1 MNNKLFLNFLL
12 RTLLLVSCFVLG
24 NATAQQDA
32 AACNAAGCYKTHKGA
47 WFDIKYPADFLATDI
62 QKSSTRQTGADATV
76 FLSPD
81 KSVEFYIY
89 SPQWGGVAPLIEVNP
104 KTERLDA
111 TQKSKAKNG
120 VITWTTISAVNG
132 DYLRSY
138 QDFLSED
145 KNVHWVIGIKYRN
158 QASYN
163 RYKEQYLFFKKSLQQ
178 YSDGR

>member
-1 MNNKLFLNFLL
+1 MNTKLFLNFLL

-89 SPQWGGVAPLIEVNP
+89 SPQWGVSIRPVPSSHL
-104 KTERLDA
+104 L
-111 TQKSKAKNG
+111 
-120 VITWTTISAVNG
+120 
-132 DYLRSY
+132 
-138 QDFLSED
+138 
-145 KNVHWVIGIKYRN
+145 
-158 QASYN
+158 
-163 RYKEQYLFFKKSLQQ
+163 
-178 YSDGR
+178 